1 LSASLIYKG
10 VIVLLIVLIFLSLT
24 GALVFLV
31 QDKGKTKR
39 TVTSLTVRVVL
50 SMLLIILLVVGVA
63 TGLIE
68 PHGFPPK

>member
-1 LSASLIYKG
+1 MTASLIYKG
-10 VIVLLIVLIFLSLT
+10 VIILVIVLIFASLA

-39 TVTSLTVRVVL
+39 TVTSLTVRVAL

-68 PHGFPPK
+68 PHGFPSR

>member
-1 LSASLIYKG
+1 MSASLIYKG